1 MSGNSLFSHAS
12 TIILAA
18 LLLTACGGD
27 ENSSPLAGSGNSGA
41 GNEQGQPSETAQ
53 SDAASIQLITDSPQ
67 IGTSGNDTATVT
79 AIVKSSGGVVLENS
93 PVQFSSSSAT
103 LNVFSNT
110 TDANGRASVE
120 VSAQGS
126 TENRQISV
134 ASTSGDASSSITIN
148 VTGTGITLSGP
159 NSVPLNQ
166 DTSFTA
172 KLTDSDGN
180 PITGETIGIESSAN
194 NAVSPSTVQ
203 SNASGSANFIYN
215 ASSAGPD
222 TLTVRAFESGNT
234 VSASSSISV
243 SGEDFD
249 FVTPTADQEIPLNT
263 PQTIEVEW
271 SINGAPVADG
281 SEVQFSA
288 TRGQFTPADGIAFTS
303 GGTATVQ
310 IESNNA
316 GLSSIAAIT
325 ENGPTIQTGLEF
337 VASTVDAINLQATKT
352 QISPNQSTEITATVR
367 DPNGNLEKNSPIS
380 FRLNDN
386 TGGELSSSTA
396 TTNSQGQAQVTY
408 SSGATTSAKDGITV
422 TASNSNGISDF
433 VTLTVAGQALRIN
446 LGTGNEIEELNTTTY
461 VQPWTAIVTDAN
473 GNAASNQVVELSVTP
488 ISYIKGIYRAPDEA
502 AGDPAGRW
510 IYQPAASCPSED
522 LNNNGSLDDGEDANA
537 NGNLDPDPSA
547 ATPSTVA
554 TSASG
559 TADFDLTYLKSE
571 CTWITVELS
580 AVTRVGGTESDAT
593 RRFTLPCL
601 VSDLAFA
608 PTNPVDPA
616 PGTESPYG
624 SAASCS
630 DSN

>member
-1 MSGNSLFSHAS
+1 MLGNSLFSHAS
-12 TIILAA
+12 TIIFAT

-27 ENSSPLAGSGNSGA
+27 ENSTPLAGSGNNGA
-41 GNEQGQPSETAQ
+41 GSGGEQASQ
-53 SDAASIQLITDSPQ
+53 SNAASIQLITDSPR
-67 IGTSGNDTATVT
+67 IGTSGNDSATVT
-79 AIVKSSGGVVLENS
+79 AIVKSGGGVVLENA

-103 LNVFSNT
+103 LNVLSDT
-110 TDANGRASVE
+110 TDSNGRASVE

-134 ASTSGDASSSITIN
+134 TSASGSTSSSITID
-148 VTGTGITLSGP
+148 VTGTEITLSGP
-159 NSVPLNQ
+159 SSVPLNQ
-166 DTSFTA
+166 GTSFTA

-180 PITGETIGIESSAN
+180 PITGETLNIESSAN

-203 SNASGSANFIYN
+203 SDASGSSSFVYN
-215 ASSAGPD
+215 ASSAGTD
-222 TLTVRAFESGNT
+222 TLTVRAFESGNS

-243 SGEDFD
+243 SGEDFE

-263 PQTIEVEW
+263 SQTIEVEW
-271 SINGAPVADG
+271 SINGTPVADG

-288 TRGQFTPADGIAFTS
+288 TRGQFTPANGIALTS
-303 GGTATVQ
+303 GGTAAVQ
-310 IESNNA
+310 IQSNNA
-316 GLSSIAAIT
+316 GFSSIAAIT
-325 ENGPTIQTGLEF
+325 ENGPTIQTGVEF
-337 VASTVDAINLQATKT
+337 VASTVDSINLQASKT

-367 DPNGNLEKNSPIS
+367 DPNNNLVKNSTINFS
-380 FRLNDN
+380 LNDN

-422 TASNSNGISDF
+422 TASHSNGISDL

-446 LGTGNEIEELNTTTY
+446 IGTGNEIEELNTTTY
-461 VQPWTAIVTDAN
+461 VQPWTVIVTDAN

-488 ISYIKGIYRAPDEA
+488 IFYTKGLYRAPDEE
-502 AGDPAGRW
+502 AGEPSRW
-510 IYQPAASCPSED
+510 IFEPATSCPSED
-522 LNNNGSLDDGEDANA
+522 LNNNGSLDVGEDANA

-571 CTWITVELS
+571 CSWITVELS

-601 VSDLAFA
+601 VSDLAYA
-608 PTNPVDPA
+608 AANPVDPA
-616 PGTESPYG
+616 PGTQSPYG
-624 SAASCS
+624 ATASCS
-630 DSN
+630 NSN